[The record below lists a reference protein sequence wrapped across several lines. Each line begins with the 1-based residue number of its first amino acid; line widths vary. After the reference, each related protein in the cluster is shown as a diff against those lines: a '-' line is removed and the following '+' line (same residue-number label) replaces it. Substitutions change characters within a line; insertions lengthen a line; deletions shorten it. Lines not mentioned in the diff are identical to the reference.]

1 MTGYRIKNP
10 RTVIDRKKVL
20 AQVDDLFQVAG
31 ATPDSVRPELLAL
44 LKETLET
51 GRNEVRDRLDQ
62 GATGGATVHA
72 NSYLIDQILRVM
84 YDTTVGRIFPLT
96 NPTTSE
102 RLSLVAVGGYG
113 RSELAPHSDIDLLFL
128 LPYKQTPWGEQV
140 VEYLLYLLWD
150 LGLKVGYATRSVDAC
165 IGYARDDMT
174 IRTGLVESRYLW
186 GDAELYETLRQRF
199 QDEIVADTGPEF
211 VDAKLE
217 ERDIRHKRLG
227 DSRYLVEPN
236 LKEGKG
242 GLRDLHS
249 LFWIA
254 KYLYPIERISELV
267 DHGVITAAELR
278 TFQRA
283 EEFMWR
289 VRCHLHYL
297 AGRPEERLTFD
308 VQSEIA
314 TLMGYQDRAEVR
326 GVEKFMKQYYLIAKS
341 VGSLTRIFCAF
352 IEDQHRRSP
361 RFRLPLVGLWKREVE
376 GFQLDGR
383 RLNVAAEDDFE
394 RDPVKMIRIFHLAQQ
409 RDYDIHPQALQLM
422 TRARVAVG
430 RQLQDNDEANRLFLE
445 ILTSRK
451 APDVTLRRMNEAG
464 FLGQFL
470 PEFGRVV
477 AQMQHDMYH
486 VYTVDEHSIQAVR
499 ILSKIENG
507 DLAEDHPL
515 SARIIHEVLSRR
527 VLYLAVFIHDI
538 AKGRGGDHSELG
550 AEIALK
556 MAARMGFSE
565 GETENVSWLVRT
577 HLAMSN
583 FAFKRDIADP
593 KTVAD
598 FSELVQSP
606 ERLRLLLVLTVAD
619 IRAVGPG
626 VWNGWKGQ
634 LLRELY
640 DSTTDHMLGGDAPG
654 ARIERANA
662 VKEALRAELS
672 DWTDAEFDDYV
683 ARHFA
688 NYWLSTDPDTRA
700 RHARLVR
707 QAGTNDAPLSL
718 GTRVDQFQAVTEVTL
733 FATDH
738 PGLFA
743 RIAGAMAVVGASIV
757 EAKIFT
763 TTDGMALD
771 TFWIQDTE
779 HNAFDRPEKLARL
792 SSVIEG
798 TLSGGIKPREVLAD
812 KQSLPERASVF
823 RVAPRVL
830 IDNNASDTHTVIEV
844 NGRDRPGFLS
854 ELTYTLFRLNV
865 GISSARIATYGERAV
880 DVFYIRDLFGHKIVH
895 KAKIKA
901 LENGLLQVL
910 QGPEE
915 DEFPQ
920 AAES

>member
-1 MTGYRIKNP
+1 MTDYRIKNP
-10 RTVIDRKKVL
+10 RAVIDRKKVF
-20 AQVDDLFQVAG
+20 AEADDLFHVAG
-31 ATPDSVRPELLAL
+31 VTPDKARPELLAL
-44 LKETLET
+44 LKKTLET

-62 GATGGATVHA
+62 GATGAATVHA
-72 NSYLIDQILRVM
+72 NSYLIDQMLRVM
-84 YDTTVGRIFPLT
+84 YDTTIKQIFPLT

-113 RSELAPHSDIDLLFL
+113 RSELAPYSDIDLLFL

-174 IRTGLVESRYLW
+174 IRTGLIESRYLW

-199 QDEIVADTGPEF
+199 RDEIVADTGPEF

-254 KYLYPIERISELV
+254 KYLYPIARISELV

-283 EEFMWR
+283 EEFLWR

-297 AGRPEERLTFD
+297 TGRPEERLTFD

-314 TLMGYQDRAEVR
+314 NLMGYQDRASVR
-326 GVEKFMKQYYLIAKS
+326 GVEKFMKQYYLVAKS

-383 RLNVAAEDDFE
+383 RLNVVAEDDFE

-409 RDYDIHPQALQLM
+409 KDYDIHPQALQLM
-422 TRARVAVG
+422 TRARAVVG
-430 RQLQDNDEANRLFLE
+430 RELQDNDEANRLFLE
-445 ILTSRK
+445 ILTSHK

-486 VYTVDEHSIQAVR
+486 VYTVDEHSIQAIR

-538 AKGRGGDHSELG
+538 AKGRGGDHSEIG
-550 AEIALK
+550 AKIALK
-556 MAARMGFSE
+556 MAARLGFSE
-565 GETENVSWLVRT
+565 GEIENVSWLVRT

-598 FSELVQSP
+598 FSALVQSP
-606 ERLRLLLVLTVAD
+606 ERQ
-619 IRAVGPG
+619 IGRAHV
-626 VWNGWKGQ
+626 
-634 LLRELY
+634 
-640 DSTTDHMLGGDAPG
+640 
-654 ARIERANA
+654 
-662 VKEALRAELS
+662 
-672 DWTDAEFDDYV
+672 
-683 ARHFA
+683 
-688 NYWLSTDPDTRA
+688 
-700 RHARLVR
+700 
-707 QAGTNDAPLSL
+707 
-718 GTRVDQFQAVTEVTL
+718 
-733 FATDH
+733 
-738 PGLFA
+738 
-743 RIAGAMAVVGASIV
+743 
-757 EAKIFT
+757 
-763 TTDGMALD
+763 
-771 TFWIQDTE
+771 
-779 HNAFDRPEKLARL
+779 
-792 SSVIEG
+792 
-798 TLSGGIKPREVLAD
+798 
-812 KQSLPERASVF
+812 
-823 RVAPRVL
+823 
-830 IDNNASDTHTVIEV
+830 
-844 NGRDRPGFLS
+844 
-854 ELTYTLFRLNV
+854 
-865 GISSARIATYGERAV
+865 
-880 DVFYIRDLFGHKIVH
+880 
-895 KAKIKA
+895 
-901 LENGLLQVL
+901 
-910 QGPEE
+910 
-915 DEFPQ
+915 
-920 AAES
+920 